1 MQELRGF
8 ADVAL
13 DVRGSVVSIGNFD
26 GVHRGHQAVIGSAVA
41 AAAVAAA
48 TKAHL
53 VSVVCTFDP
62 HTRVFLHPHNPPRLL
77 ETLRQRVQ
85 AIERLGVDIALVI
98 PFRRD
103 VAERPRAEFVRR
115 FLVNSLRT
123 AELHVSKDFTFGAGG
138 RGNVEYL
145 CGVAAQ
151 HGFELHVVPAVM
163 ANGTPISSTR
173 IRDELEAGRVEEAA
187 TLLGRPFTLSG
198 NVVSGAGRGRSLAA
212 PTANLE
218 LTDRFV
224 PARGV
229 YVTQVQANGE
239 RHGAVTNV
247 GVRPTFSDGEDLTV
261 ETHILDREISLYGE
275 RIELGRRGSGP
286 IFRHSP
292 LAAVGGSLMS
302 SAGGT
307 CGAGQVEV

>member
-41 AAAVAAA
+41 AAA
-48 TKAHL
+48 KAGL
-53 VSVVCTFDP
+53 ASVVCTFDP
-62 HTRVFLHPHNPPRLL
+62 HTRVFLHPDNPPRLL

-115 FLVNSLRT
+115 FLVDSLRT

-145 CGVAAQ
+145 RGVAAQ

-163 ANGTPISSTR
+163 ANGRPISSTR

-229 YVTQVQANGE
+229 YVTHVQANSE

-275 RIELGRRGSGP
+275 RIELAFLKRLRDEVRFDGP
-286 IFRHSP
+286 QA
-292 LAAVGGSLMS
+292 LAEQIR
-302 SAGGT
+302 
-307 CGAGQVEV
+307 CDVEEAARYFATPR